1 MSTVTLGLKVDEAL
15 RARIREAAAQQ
26 GRAPHWLIK
35 QAVLQ
40 YVESIERGLLPQG
53 ATLGATN
60 GVQTAGL
67 DDADQPLLPAS
78 ATLSAQP
85 FLDWAQNVLPQTSLR
100 AAVTAAWHRP
110 EEECLPMLVQLA
122 HTSDATQ
129 RAAIE
134 NIATQLVKG
143 LRGKKDA
150 GGVEALVQ
158 EFSLSSQEGVA
169 LMCLA
174 EALLRIPDN
183 ATRDALIRDKISRGD
198 WHAHLGNSPSMFV
211 NAAVW
216 GLMLTGKLT
225 ATSSEKSL
233 GSSLTRL
240 IGKGGEPLIRQGVH
254 RAMKLMGEQFVTGQ
268 TISEAL
274 ANSRALEKAGFRY
287 SYDMLGEAAATE
299 QDAERYLAS
308 YEQAIHAI
316 GKASHGRGIHEG
328 PGISVKLSALHPRY
342 SRAQRDRVMDELLPR
357 LLKLTLLAR
366 RYDIGLNIDAEE
378 ADRLELSLDLLES
391 LCFDPALRGWNGIG
405 FVVQAYQKRCPY
417 VIDYLIDLARRSSH
431 RLMVRLVKGAYWDSE
446 IKRAQL
452 DGLDGYPVFTRKVHT
467 DVSYLA
473 CARKLLAAPDAVYPQ
488 FATHNAQ
495 TVASIYH
502 MAGGNYYSGQYEFQC
517 LHGMGEPLY
526 EQVTGSAADGKL
538 ARPCR
543 IYAPVGTH
551 ETLLAYLVR
560 RLLENGANTSFV
572 NRIGDASVPVAELVV
587 DPVAEVRQIALETG
601 RLGAPHP
608 KIALPRQLFADL
620 GAQSRLNSA
629 GLNLAHEQQ
638 LASLAAGLLRSTQ
651 VTYAAAAS
659 VADVSSFDPD
669 KAVADGWQP
678 VLNPADTRDQ
688 VGWVRP
694 ATAQEVEQA
703 VSRAARA
710 AQIWQGTPPQER
722 AACLNRAADLLEQR
736 TQSLLG
742 LIVREA
748 GKSLPNAIAEVRE
761 AVDFL
766 RYYAA
771 QVEATFDNDSHRPLG
786 VVLCIS
792 PWNFP
797 LAIFAGQV
805 AAALASGNCALAK
818 PAEQTPLVAGVIVN
832 ILHEAGVPQDAVQL
846 VPGAGDSVGAA
857 LVADRQVA
865 GVMFT
870 GSTEVSRLIA
880 QTLAQRLSPQG
891 RPIALIA
898 ETGGQ
903 NALVADSSALAEQLV
918 GDVLASSFDSAGQR
932 CSALRLLC
940 IQEDGAERVVNM
952 IKEAMRE
959 WVMGN
964 PDRMHTDVGPV
975 IDEDARVQI
984 EQHIAA
990 MQAEGQSVTRM
1001 ARDESAGQGHFVM
1014 PALIEIDSIKRL
1026 KREVFGPVLHV
1037 LRYRREQLGEV
1048 LDAINATGYGLTF
1061 GVHSRIDETIAQVT
1075 QKVQAG
1081 NIYVNRNVIGA
1092 VVGVQPFG
1100 GMGLSGTGP
1109 KAGGPLYLY
1118 RLLQAGQSQ
1127 GNLAL
1132 AALPAM
1138 PVSRM
1143 SAPAIGRD
1151 PADVPALK
1159 ALQSLGAALQGPQ
1172 FAALAGWQGSGD
1184 AARAVAACDAYRT
1197 SSVLGQLFTLPGPT
1211 GESNRYQLL
1220 PRGAVWAAP
1229 QTALG
1234 LVHHVAAALASGNP
1248 CWLETPAPH
1257 SAVAQAL
1264 AALPPEARGFV
1275 ESRSAAQLL
1284 GETQLS
1290 AMLFEGDGD
1299 ALQALLPRVAQRPGA
1314 LVRIENLTPAQLADG
1329 ALYDVSALMHEQS
1342 ISTNTAAA
1350 GGNAQLMT
1358 MG

>member
-1 MSTVTLGLKVDEAL
+1 MSTVTLGLKVDETL
-15 RARIREAAAQQ
+15 RTRIREAAAQQ

-40 YVESIERGLLPQG
+40 YVESVERGQSPKG
-53 ATLGATN
+53 ATPGAT
-60 GVQTAGL
+60 GAASMTEA
-67 DDADQPLLPAS
+67 DDANELAPLAS
-78 ATLSAQP
+78 VTTPAQP
-85 FLDWAQNVLPQTSLR
+85 FLDWAQNVQPQTDLR
-100 AAVTAAWHRP
+100 AAITAAWHRP
-110 EEECLPMLVQLA
+110 EPECLPMLVQLA
-122 HTSDATQ
+122 HTGDAAQ

-134 NIATQLVKG
+134 TLASRLVQG
-143 LRGKKDA
+143 LRGKQDA
-150 GGVEALVQ
+150 GAVEALVQ

-198 WHAHLGNSPSMFV
+198 WHSHLGNSPSMFV

-225 ATSSEKSL
+225 STSSEKSL
-233 GSSLTRL
+233 AASLTRL

-287 SYDMLGEAAATE
+287 SYDMLGEAATTE
-299 QDAERYLAS
+299 LDAERYLAS

-342 SRAQRDRVMDELLPR
+342 SRAQRERVMAELLPR

-366 RYDIGLNIDAEE
+366 HYDIGLNIDAEE
-378 ADRLELSLDLLES
+378 ADRLELSLDLLEC

-405 FVVQAYQKRCPY
+405 FVVQAYLKRCPY
-417 VIDYLIDLARRSSH
+417 VIDHVIDLARRSGH
-431 RLMVRLVKGAYWDSE
+431 RLMLRLVKGAYWDSE

-473 CARKLLAAPDAVYPQ
+473 CARKLLAAPDAIYPQ

-502 MAGGNYYSGQYEFQC
+502 MAGNNFYSGQYEFQC

-526 EQVTGSAADGKL
+526 EQITGSVADGKL

-572 NRIGDASVPVAELVV
+572 NRIGDANVPVAELVV
-587 DPVAEVRQIALETG
+587 DPVAEARRIELDTG
-601 RLGAPHP
+601 QLGAPHP
-608 KIALPRQLFADL
+608 QIPLPRQLFADL
-620 GAQSRLNSA
+620 GAQSRLNSS
-629 GLNLAHEQQ
+629 GVNLAHEQQ

-651 VTYAAAAS
+651 GIYAAAAS
-659 VADVSSFDPD
+659 VADAPSGNPNS
-669 KAVADGWQP
+669 ADGWQP

-722 AACLNRAADLLEQR
+722 AACLKRAADLLEQR

-771 QVEATFDNDSHRPLG
+771 QVAATFDNDSHRPLG

-797 LAIFAGQV
+797 LAIFTGQV

-818 PAEQTPLVAGVIVN
+818 PAEQTPLVAAVMVK
-832 ILHEAGVPQDAVQL
+832 ILHEAGVPLDAVQL
-846 VPGAGDSVGAA
+846 LPGSGDSVGAA
-857 LVADRQVA
+857 LVAHPLVA

-880 QTLAQRLSPQG
+880 QTLARRLSPQG
-891 RPIALIA
+891 RCIPLIA

-918 GDVLASSFDSAGQR
+918 GDVLASAFDSAGQR

-940 IQEDGAERVVNM
+940 IQQDGAERVVDM
-952 IKEAMRE
+952 IKQAMRE

-975 IDEDARVQI
+975 IDEDARAQI
-984 EQHIAA
+984 EQHIAR
-990 MQAEGQSVTRM
+990 MQADGQRVTRM
-1001 ARDESAGQGHFVM
+1001 ACDESAGQGHFVM
-1014 PALIEIDSIKRL
+1014 PALIEIDRIGRL
-1026 KREVFGPVLHV
+1026 EREVFGPVLHV

-1048 LDAINATGYGLTF
+1048 LDALNATGYGLTF

-1109 KAGGPLYLY
+1109 KAGGPLYVY
-1118 RLLQAGQSQ
+1118 RLLQASEAQ

-1138 PVSRM
+1138 PVSRTA
-1143 SAPAIGRD
+1143 APASAAK
-1151 PADVPALK
+1151 PADGPALR
-1159 ALQSLGAALQGPQ
+1159 ALQSLMVAVQGAK
-1172 FAALAGWQGSGD
+1172 FSELAGWQGRSD
-1184 AARAVAACDAYRT
+1184 AARAVAACETYRAHN
-1197 SSVLGQLFTLPGPT
+1197 VLGQLFTLPGPT

-1220 PRGAVWAAP
+1220 PRGAVWSAP

-1234 LVHHVAAALASGNP
+1234 LLHHVAAALASGNP
-1248 CWLETPAPH
+1248 CWVETPPAD
-1257 SAVAQAL
+1257 SDVARAL
-1264 AALPPEARGFV
+1264 AALPPDVQAFIAT
-1275 ESRSAAQLL
+1275 RSADQLL
-1284 GETQLS
+1284 VEPQLS

-1299 ALQALLPRVAQRPGA
+1299 ALQALLPRVAERPGA
-1314 LVRIENLTPAQLADG
+1314 LVRIESLSPAQLAAG